1 MVYLKIKDIYN
12 LNKWTKKEK
21 KEKRNIWLQN
31 KVYKSSIKKEDS
43 KKFVKL
49 ELSTIMLIIGK
60 VLKSVIY
67 LAVVMLFAFIVD
79 KIFIMFGWKE
89 YLVNFIH
96 YDRDIFIN
104 LLISSVSIA
113 GFLIALFYAN
123 LSGIF
128 TSRYAFLSSRI
139 SKELLNEY
147 TNRKYIKSIQN
158 YIIIVLLV
166 LLLNI
171 IGIYTDIIMAIIIV
185 VLTIRI
191 IIIFIELSNRI
202 FIYSNIIIIGKNTMS
217 KIMNVFDKVMVGAY
231 KYDNPSFQKYHNQIV
246 IEHLKTL
253 DDLSFSLIRDNDFEG
268 LNTLLEINLK
278 LISKYS
284 RLKNKIPHN
293 SLWFPNIGKGR
304 SWFTE
309 NDTEISIAINTGTSL
324 HPKAVKDT
332 YFFEN
337 QLLEINQRI
346 IEKLLANKKFEIIY
360 NYFNI
365 YHNYFNDFTYSG
377 DIKFWYDNSA
387 DIINFMIEK
396 INFKDLQD
404 NNYVMGLLDLFS
416 LLHIDI
422 CLNFSDYFQY
432 TYSLV
437 NNMDWNT
444 FNYKKSLNSNT
455 IIFNNEQFVDFIKRL
470 DNEKYTEGK
479 LVTSKKFILEYSNM
493 KLSNHLDIIFDM
505 MLSSFENLN
514 VLSKKL
520 LNTKSLKGTA
530 LINSRIIELNNKLL
544 FQLNKLEKI
553 YNTIIS
559 YDKKNYKY
567 KTIDISKKREKI
579 KNIYISS
586 MEQYT
591 KVVVGLYFEKYKIDD
606 EQLDFIGELYYHL
619 TYLMLDLIYEND
631 YASFEKLYSNFACI
645 CSISAFYI
653 KELISPDAN
662 APYVLNKYTMATINF
677 MNISGFAIYYS
688 HLINDDKWEQ
698 LVLNYAENVIKEE
711 QKENKG
717 NFINNCKTCAEIIN
731 DSIVGITILSTNMK
745 ISMERFVR
753 NTDIIKYK
761 YVGDFGQTVI
771 DNEDKL
777 IKNFKLEKDYG
788 FLGEFYDVYM
798 IYCINKHFKNDKY
811 ISKFKWEEDDE

>member
-1 MVYLKIKDIYN
+1 MKIKDIYN

-21 KEKRNIWLQN
+21 SNIWLQN
-31 KVYKSSIKKEDS
+31 KVYKLSMKKEDS
-43 KKFVKL
+43 KKFIKL
-49 ELSTIMLIIGK
+49 ELTTIMLIIGK
-60 VLKSVIY
+60 VLKSIIY
-67 LAVVMLFAFIVD
+67 LAIIMLVAFIID
-79 KIFIMFGWKE
+79 KLFIMFGWKE
-89 YLVNFIH
+89 YIVNFIH
-96 YDRDIFIN
+96 YDREVFIN
-104 LLISSVSIA
+104 FLISSVSIA

-128 TSRYAFLSSRI
+128 NSRYAFLSSRI

-147 TNRKYIKSIQN
+147 TNREYIKSIQN

-166 LLLNI
+166 LILNI

-185 VLTIRI
+185 ILTIRI

-202 FIYSNIIIIGKNTMS
+202 FIYSNTTIVGKNTMN
-217 KIMNVFDKVMVGAY
+217 KIIDVFDKVVVGAY
-231 KYDNPSFQKYHNQIV
+231 KYDNPSFQKYHNQV
-246 IEHLKTL
+246 VTEYLKTL
-253 DDLSFSLIRDNDFEG
+253 DDLSFALIRDNDFEG
-268 LNTLLEINLK
+268 LNILLEINLN
-278 LISKYS
+278 LISRYS
-284 RLKNKIPHN
+284 RLKNKIPYN
-293 SLWFPNIGKGR
+293 SSWFPNIGKER

-309 NDTEISIAINTGTSL
+309 NETEISIAINTGTSL
-324 HPKAVKDT
+324 YPKVVRDT
-332 YFFEN
+332 YFFES
-337 QLLEINQRI
+337 QLLEINRRI
-346 IEKLLANKKFEIIY
+346 IEKLLANKKYEIIY

-365 YHNYFNDFTYSG
+365 YHNYFNDFSYSG
-377 DIKFWYDNSA
+377 DIKFWFDNSA

-416 LLHIDI
+416 LLYIDI
-422 CLNFSDYFQY
+422 CLNFSNYSQHIH
-432 TYSLV
+432 SLV

-470 DNEKYTEGK
+470 DNEKYIEGK
-479 LVTSKKFILEYSNM
+479 LVTSKNFILEYSNM
-493 KLSNHLDIIFDM
+493 KLSNYLDIVFDI

-514 VLSKKL
+514 ILFKKL
-520 LNTKSLKGTA
+520 LSTKNLKGTA

-553 YNTIIS
+553 YNIIIS

-567 KTIDISKKREKI
+567 KAIDISKKKEEI

-591 KVVVGLYFEKYKIDD
+591 KVVVGLYFEKYKIND

-631 YASFEKLYSNFACI
+631 YSSFEKLYSNFACI
-645 CSISAFYI
+645 CSISTFYI

-711 QKENKG
+711 QKENNV

-731 DSIVGITILSTNMK
+731 DSTVGITILNTNMK
-745 ISMERFVR
+745 MSMEKFVKS
-753 NTDIIKYK
+753 TDIIKYK

-788 FLGEFYDVYM
+788 FLWEFYDVYM
-798 IYCINKHFKNDKY
+798 VYCINKYFKNNKY